1 VLLTEGLCDLLAA
14 PGGRVVMLS
23 SIAAFR
29 GSGTGSYAAA
39 KAALHPYTYDLAGAL
54 GPRGVTVNAVAPGYV
69 EDTEFFRGRMTEERS
84 RTLAGQADTGRVGTP
99 ADIADTVHW
108 LASPG
113 AGHVTGQIVQVNGG
127 ARKGN

>member
-1 VLLTEGLCDLLAA
+1 VG
-14 PGGRVVMLS
+14 
-23 SIAAFR
+23 
-29 GSGTGSYAAA
+29 
-39 KAALHPYTYDLAGAL
+39 
-54 GPRGVTVNAVAPGYV
+54 
-69 EDTEFFRGRMTEERS
+69 
-84 RTLAGQADTGRVGTP
+84 GTP